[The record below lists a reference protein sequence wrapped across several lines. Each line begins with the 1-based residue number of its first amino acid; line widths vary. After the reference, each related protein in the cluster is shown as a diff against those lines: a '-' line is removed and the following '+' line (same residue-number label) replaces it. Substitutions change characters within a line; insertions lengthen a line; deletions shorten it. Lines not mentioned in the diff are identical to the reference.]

1 MERTCITKLSVVSF
15 MLLSCAFFMACSKE
29 NDGEG
34 IGSGTAP
41 ELSLNKE
48 ELVLEIGASERLVA
62 SFNPPETP
70 NKAHSWTSSA
80 ANIASVDET
89 GMVTAV
95 STGTAVI
102 TAQALDGGKKALC
115 NVQVVAEVIHVT
127 GLSLNITRKDIA
139 VGEQVQLVATVN
151 PENATDKTVVWTSTD
166 DGVATVDGTGR
177 VTGIAAGTA
186 TITATSNDG
195 NKKAACQL
203 TVSERGA
210 TIFAPEVSDVTSN
223 TAHVSGNITA
233 VGAELQEVGLCY
245 GSSPSP
251 TVNDHRVKLSGENV
265 SYTLNGLSPA
275 TTYYV
280 RFYAVVEGETVYGD
294 QKEFTTLP
302 VVVTEFSP
310 TDIYESKILLTSP
323 APAGITNVDIC
334 FGTTPNPTVTSGN
347 VTKVTVE
354 EDGQLHLTLEGLKSA
369 TTYYLRSYSRTG
381 TNITYNDDEVAV
393 QTFGG
398 DIQIKKQTI
407 KREKYK
413 NPLSGLERYRVYLKI
428 DYKIKGSGTY
438 LIEIFN
444 EDWEEVDKIYTSL
457 GRGDNYSN
465 ELYIDGGEGTFNCKI
480 GEGNIEYSGRNSY
493 IAFPNFTL
501 RFTDLNTSIRY
512 HSSKL
517 ADNIWL

>member
-1 MERTCITKLSVVSF
+1 
-15 MLLSCAFFMACSKE
+15 MLLSCAFFMACSGE
-29 NDGEG
+29 NDDE
-34 IGSGTAP
+34 GTAP
-41 ELSLNKE
+41 EISLNKE
-48 ELVLEIGASERLVA
+48 ELVLEVGASERLVA
-62 SFNPPETP
+62 SFNPPEAP

-115 NVQVVAEVIHVT
+115 NVQVVMEVIHVM

-210 TIFAPEVSDVTSN
+210 TISAPEVSDVTSN

-245 GSSPSP
+245 GGSPSP

-280 RFYAVVEGETVYGD
+280 RFYAIVEKETVYGD

-302 VVVTEFSP
+302 VVITEFSP
-310 TDIYESKILLTSP
+310 TDIYENKILLTSP
-323 APAGITNVDIC
+323 APVGITSVDIC
-334 FGTTPNPTVTSGN
+334 YSTSPNPRITDN
-347 VTKVTVE
+347 VTQAVVKD
-354 EDGQLHLTLEGLKSA
+354 DGLLHLTLEALDPG
-369 TTYYLRSYSRTG
+369 TDYYIRSFERTG
-381 TNITYNDDEVAV
+381 ANVNYHDDEISV
-393 QTFGG
+393 QTIGSEF
-398 DIQIKKQTI
+398 QVT
-407 KREKYK
+407 EKYLGK
-413 NPLSGLERYRVYLKI
+413 EKYEDPILHSKGYFVFLEINYEI
-428 DYKIKGSGTY
+428 NIPGTY
-438 LIEIFN
+438 LVQSEG
-444 EDWEEVDKIYTSL
+444 EHASSWTKL
-457 GRGDNYSN
+457 GKGNSYSE
-465 ELYIDGGEGTFNCKI
+465 ELYIEGGKGSFNCRRS
-480 GEGNIEYSGRNSY
+480 GGHTEYEGRWEYLVFYDHSLV
-493 IAFPNFTL
+493 FTNL
-501 RFTDLNTSIRY
+501 DTSVRY
-512 HSSKL
+512 HSKVL
-517 ADNIWL
+517 QGKFGMN

>member
-1 MERTCITKLSVVSF
+1 
-15 MLLSCAFFMACSKE
+15 MLLSCAFFMACSGE
-29 NDGEG
+29 NDDE
-34 IGSGTAP
+34 GTAP
-41 ELSLNKE
+41 EISLNKE
-48 ELVLEIGASERLVA
+48 ELVLEVGASERLVA
-62 SFNPPETP
+62 SFNPPEAP
-70 NKAHSWTSSA
+70 NKAHLWTSSA

-102 TAQALDGGKKALC
+102 TAQALDGGRKALC
-115 NVQVVAEVIHVT
+115 NVKVVEEVIHVT

-139 VGEQVQLVATVN
+139 VGEQVQLVATVT
-151 PENATDKTVVWTSTD
+151 PENATDKTVIWTSTD

-210 TIFAPEVSDVTSN
+210 TISAPEVSDVTSN

-310 TDIYESKILLTSP
+310 TDIYENKILLTSP
-323 APAGITNVDIC
+323 APAGITSVDIC
-334 FGTTPNPTVTSGN
+334 FSTSPNPRITDNLTQAVVKN
-347 VTKVTVE
+347 
-354 EDGQLHLTLEGLKSA
+354 DGLLHLTLEGLKNG
-369 TTYYLRSYSRTG
+369 TTYYIRSYSRIG
-381 TNITYNDDEVAV
+381 TDVTYNNDEVAV
-393 QTFGG
+393 QTFGK
-398 DIQIKKQTI
+398 DIQV
-407 KREKYK
+407 EDH
-413 NPLSGLERYRVYLKI
+413 YLKTEKVKNDLGFYTTYMYI
-428 DYKIKGSGTY
+428 RVDYKIKGSGTY
-438 LIEIFN
+438 LVERDEEHWCQLGK
-444 EDWEEVDKIYTSL
+444 EDS
-457 GRGDNYSN
+457 YSK
-465 ELYIDGGEGTFNCKI
+465 ELYVEGGEGTFNCKAY
-480 GEGNIEYSGRNSY
+480 GNSY
-493 IAFPNFTL
+493 YEGRFHYMEYQVQLI
-501 RFTDLNTSIRY
+501 FTDLETSVRY
-512 HSSKL
+512 HSPILKSRIEL
-517 ADNIWL
+517 RDY